1 MCLMRDY
8 LFMVLEFLLGIL
20 FGFIA
25 TIAYYN
31 YKVINKE
38 EFKSILEEDAWLNDC
53 CKSQMRVL
61 HMYTIIYE
69 EMDSTYQSTFNLKLD
84 SLLEITEF

>member
-1 MCLMRDY
+1 MRDY

-25 TIAYYN
+25 TIALYN
-31 YKVINKE
+31 SKVINKE

-53 CKSQMRVL
+53 CKNQMRVL

-69 EMDSTYQSTFNLKLD
+69 EMDSTYQSTFNSKLD
-84 SLLEITEF
+84 SLLEITEK